1 MMKTQLHL
9 IIACLIGWL
18 HLENGA
24 SIAGTGILRTK
35 PNSMRTV
42 LAADVGGTYT
52 RMSLVEIGRPW
63 RNLSIMRSHQKFTNS
78 EFSCIDEIISMFL
91 DKVPLEYS
99 RPSSACFAVAG
110 PCLNDVGTLTNG
122 GNWIVN
128 GDNIATKYGMNSV
141 KVVNDFVACGYGL
154 LTLNDEE
161 DCVVIQVRSTHTA
174 ATKSICVEVDCCS
187 RLNST
192 DLMILVGCGK
202 DKNSSNSLYWRR
214 HWVGTMLPG
223 PCRYKHYSSLYF
235 LYRSESIIILIT
247 IN

>member
-1 MMKTQLHL
+1 MKSQFHFFSTCVFLVLQ
-9 IIACLIGWL
+9 
-18 HLENGA
+18 LENQTSM
-24 SIAGTGILRTK
+24 SIGTGILRTK

-63 RNLSIMRSHQKFTNS
+63 RNLSIMRSNQKFTNS

-91 DKVPLEYS
+91 DNVPLQYS

-128 GDNIATKYGMNSV
+128 GNSIANKYGMNSV

-161 DCVVIQVRSTHTA
+161 DCIVIQVRFKVV
-174 ATKSICVEVDCCS
+174 AT
-187 RLNST
+187 
-192 DLMILVGCGK
+192 
-202 DKNSSNSLYWRR
+202 
-214 HWVGTMLPG
+214 
-223 PCRYKHYSSLYF
+223 
-235 LYRSESIIILIT
+235 IIIPTCSDDDGLGL
-247 IN
+247 